1 MARPCL
7 SCLWFH
13 IQQIQDTVKTLYF
26 FSDACPGQ
34 NRNKTMVQFCYCL
47 VHLFRFR
54 KVVHYLP
61 VRGHS
66 FLRCDTDFAALAK
79 IRKAATRIYTPV
91 MWMEKFAESHKVHRV
106 PDDLKIYDFQSTL
119 SEFFRPRVRGMDGSR
134 FNVSK
139 YKIFQYYKDRRYV
152 TVSEN
157 MSGQP
162 TVQFNLVKPNVQ
174 LAFQINPVY
183 TTGVPIN
190 RKKLSDIANMFK
202 YMDRAS
208 VQYYQDIP
216 CAQPGNDDEDE
227 DAVEGDLL

>member
-1 MARPCL
+1 M
-7 SCLWFH
+7 
-13 IQQIQDTVKTLYF
+13 
-26 FSDACPGQ
+26 
-34 NRNKTMVQFCYCL
+34 
-47 VHLFRFR
+47 
-54 KVVHYLP
+54 HYLP

-106 PDDLKIYDFQSTL
+106 P
-119 SEFFRPRVRGMDGSR
+119 FFRARVTGSDGSQ
-134 FNVSK
+134 FHVSK

-152 TVSEN
+152 TVSEQ

-162 TVQFNLVKPNVQ
+162 PVQFNLVKPNVQ
-174 LAFQINPVY
+174 LAFPINPIY

-208 VQYYQDIP
+208 VKYYQDIP
-216 CAQPGNDDEDE
+216 CSQSGNDDEDE